1 MSARY
6 NILICILLGVAI
18 QGSHL
23 RQQDVLLSLLEVID
37 HVSFFYGLFE
47 MYEGGAMWLKEICN

>member
-47 MYEGGAMWLKEICN
+47 MYEGGAM